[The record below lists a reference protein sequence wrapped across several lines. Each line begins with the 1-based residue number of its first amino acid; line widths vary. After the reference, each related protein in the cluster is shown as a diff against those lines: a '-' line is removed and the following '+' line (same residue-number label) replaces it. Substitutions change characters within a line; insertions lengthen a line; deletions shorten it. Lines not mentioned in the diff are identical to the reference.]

1 MKFKNKPNDCIKFDG
16 KEYWISRS
24 IAIVSVLIFKED
36 KEYFVLLEK
45 RSDKMEQ
52 PGRWCCPCGY
62 LDWDENGWEC
72 MMREVYEETGLY
84 IPDYTD
90 KIIFNNNEDPFYIN
104 TKPDSE
110 RQNVAL
116 GYGVVFDSKFTF
128 EKTKISD
135 EITET
140 LYVNVKDIQNYDLAF
155 NHKKRIE
162 LFLKIIENK

>member
-1 MKFKNKPNDCIKFDG
+1 MKFKSRPNDCIKVDG

-36 KEYFVLLEK
+36 NEYFVLLEK

-72 MMREVYEETGLY
+72 MIREVYEETGLY
-84 IPDYTD
+84 IPDYTH

-128 EKTKISD
+128 EETKISD
-135 EITET
+135 EITEI
-140 LYVNVKDIQNYDLAF
+140 LYVNIKDIQNYDLAF